1 VLRSILVRSTLWPA
15 FAISLAVA
23 AAVPPLTA
31 PADEPVGIGEELSL
45 EDQLKTGLKVRRP
58 EDAEFV
64 TEVARRVQDG
74 SLPRKLVDSTYTWA
88 VRRRQKYP
96 FPAFE
101 QALRLQAERLGVEF

>member
-1 VLRSILVRSTLWPA
+1 MRRSIRLAAL
-15 FAISLAVA
+15 SLGLASSA
-23 AAVPPLTA
+23 LGLSCPA
-31 PADEPVGIGEELSL
+31 PARAEDAVGVGEELTL

-64 TEVARRVQDG
+64 ADVARRVQDG
-74 SLPRKLVDSTYTWA
+74 SLPRKLVESTYTWA

-101 QALRLQAERLGVEF
+101 QALRLQAERLGVDL

>member
-1 VLRSILVRSTLWPA
+1 MRRSILVRSPLLQALTIA
-15 FAISLAVA
+15 FAVWGALS
-23 AAVPPLTA
+23 PA
-31 PADEPVGIGEELSL
+31 PAPAEEPVGVGEELTL

-64 TEVARRVQDG
+64 AEVARRVQDG
-74 SLPRKLVDSTYTWA
+74 SFPRKLVESTYTWA

-101 QALRLQAERLGVEF
+101 HALRLQAERLGVEF